1 MKMTKIMLLAVF
13 CLALGSLSIAC
24 GASLNPNTEGQLQDA
39 LQAKTD
45 AFRACYV
52 TALEKDR
59 ETKGVVGLKLDLA
72 AESGDV
78 QSSSVN
84 EEKTTIADGDMKQCV
99 ADSASDISLE
109 EPPNV
114 PVEGYYDID
123 FSFE

>member
-1 MKMTKIMLLAVF
+1 MKITKIMLLVVF

-24 GASLNPNTEGQLQDA
+24 GASLNPNTEGQLQAA
-39 LQAKTD
+39 LEAKTD

-59 ETKGVVGLKLDLA
+59 EAKGTVGLKLDLA
-72 AESGDV
+72 ADSGDV
-78 QSSSVN
+78 QNSSVN
-84 EEKTTIADGDMKQCV
+84 DEKTTFADDEMKQCV
-99 ADSASDISLE
+99 ANSASDISLE
-109 EPPNV
+109 EAPGV